1 MPRCASSAPCPR
13 RACRRGPDAA
23 TNRRYYQLQLEGS
36 KTALELPGVLDE
48 VVTLA
53 ILKAEDGST
62 YRGFVTR
69 ADNPYGYPSKDRS
82 GRLDAVEEP
91 HLGKLIQKCLG
102 DVPQA

>member
-1 MPRCASSAPCPR
+1 M
-13 RACRRGPDAA
+13 
-23 TNRRYYQLQLEGS
+23 
-36 KTALELPGVLDE
+36 
-48 VVTLA
+48 TLA